1 MAPKCYEHWLLGL
14 GGAALAR
21 TVVGLLHLPPSLDL
35 MSSFNDTSI
44 DSLQTGLLIGCFF
57 FTEVPLS
64 LATDYH
70 TVPPQ

>member
-21 TVVGLLHLPPSLDL
+21 TVVGLPPSLDL